1 MGFDMS
7 KLNFGALGLAKYI
20 VPAVGLVPL
29 AFGISFALGKLA
41 PEKAQAAL
49 NETPAR
55 HSPVSGGAS
64 RIALV
69 IGNSDYPDANTPLRQ
84 PVKDAQA
91 LAEQLRRS
99 GFDVDVHENLGKE
112 EMTRAVE
119 SFTAKIRPGSVAFV
133 SFGGFGIQVGRQSYM
148 VPVNAQIWKEAD
160 VRRDGISIDSVL
172 TEMHNRGASV
182 KLAII
187 DASRRNP
194 FERRFRGV
202 SSGLAAIDAPQGTL
216 MMSAAAPGKVA
227 YDVDGEHSLLIGEL
241 LKEIN
246 APGVSAEVVFNHTRV
261 GVSRASNGEQ
271 VPQVSSS
278 LIETFAF
285 VDGGSRYARSKHT
298 SHVEPPR
305 AESPKFVARTDHV
318 DTPRYAKR
326 TDDAETPRYAVRT
339 DYVDTPAAQVNDA
352 VDLTTSAAATQPA
365 DATPPKP
372 AAVDKPAQVQTAPKR
387 PVEKPVPAAKET
399 KTSKV
404 AEHSKRQR
412 RTYDASREYYEEP
425 RPFIHH
431 KRLFSSPPHF
441 GRPFRMAGPF
451 GRPSFGRFGMG
462 F

>member
-20 VPAVGLVPL
+20 VPFAGLVPL

-49 NETPAR
+49 NDAPAR
-55 HSPVSGGAS
+55 YAPVAGGAS
-64 RIALV
+64 RVALI
-69 IGNSDYPDANTPLRQ
+69 IGNSDYPDANAPLRH
-84 PVKDAQA
+84 PAKDAQS

-99 GFDVDVHENLGKE
+99 GFDVDAHENLGKE
-112 EMTRAVE
+112 EMNRAFE
-119 SFTAKIRPGSVAFV
+119 TFTAKIRPGSVAFV
-133 SFGGFGIQVGRQSYM
+133 SFGGFGIQVGRESYM

-172 TEMHNRGASV
+172 TEMHKRGASV
-182 KLAII
+182 KLAVI

-194 FERRFRGV
+194 YERRFRGV

-246 APGVSAEVVFNHTRV
+246 VAGVSAEVVFNHTRI

-278 LIETFAF
+278 LIENFAF
-285 VDGGSRYARSKHT
+285 VGTASRYARNKYT
-298 SHVEPPR
+298 IEPPR
-305 AESPKFVARTDHV
+305 AESPKLVTQTDYV
-318 DTPRYAKR
+318 
-326 TDDAETPRYAVRT
+326 ETPRFAART
-339 DYVDTPAAQVNDA
+339 DYVDAPATQPNDA
-352 VDLTTSAAATQPA
+352 ADVTSNAATQPV

-372 AAVDKPAQVQTAPKR
+372 AAVAKPAQVQTASKP
-387 PVEKPVPAAKET
+387 PVQKPVAAAKEPR
-399 KTSKV
+399 TSKV

-412 RTYDASREYYEEP
+412 RTYDSSREYYEEP
-425 RPFIHH
+425 RPYFGHG
-431 KRLFSSPPHF
+431 RVFQPHF
-441 GRPFRMAGPF
+441 GRQFRMAGPF
-451 GRPSFGRFGMG
+451 GRPSFGRPFGMG

>member
-1 MGFDMS
+1 MS
-7 KLNFGALGLAKYI
+7 KLNFGALGVAKYI
-20 VPAVGLVPL
+20 VPAIGLVPL
-29 AFGISFALGKLA
+29 AFGISFAMGKLA

-55 HSPVSGGAS
+55 YSPVSGGTS

-99 GFDVDVHENLGKE
+99 GFEVDVHENLGKD

-119 SFTAKIRPGSVAFV
+119 NFTAKIRPGSVAFV

-172 TEMHNRGASV
+172 TEMHNRGANV
-182 KLAII
+182 KLAVI

-278 LIETFAF
+278 LIETFSFA
-285 VDGGSRYARSKHT
+285 GAASRYTRSKHM
-298 SHVEPPR
+298 SQVEPPR
-305 AESPKFVARTDHV
+305 AESPRYAARTEDA
-318 DTPRYAKR
+318 DTPRYAPR
-326 TDDAETPRYAVRT
+326 TDYAETPRYAART
-339 DYVDTPAAQVNDA
+339 DYVDTPAAQGNDA
-352 VDLTTSAAATQPA
+352 ADVTSNAAAPQPV
-365 DATPPKP
+365 ATAPTKP
-372 AAVDKPAQVQTAPKR
+372 AAVEKPVQAQTAPKR

-399 KTSKV
+399 KLSKV
-404 AEHSKRQR
+404 AEHNKRR
-412 RTYDASREYYEEP
+412 RAYDREYYEEP
-425 RPFIHH
+425 TPFIQH
-431 KRLFSSPPHF
+431 KRMFSSPPLY

-451 GRPSFGRFGMG
+451 GRPSFGRPMFG